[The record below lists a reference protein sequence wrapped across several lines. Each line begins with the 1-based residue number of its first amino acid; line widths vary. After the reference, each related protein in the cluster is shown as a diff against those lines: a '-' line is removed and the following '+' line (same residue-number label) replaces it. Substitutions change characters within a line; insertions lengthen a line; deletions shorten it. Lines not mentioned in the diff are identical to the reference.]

1 TTSLLTHTQKPVS
14 NAWLLT
20 GYFLRD
26 KDDQKVAYDSQSSTN
41 MPPHFASGMI
51 GAPSL
56 SPKIDNGR
64 HTLAPANLAGGLG
77 ERVSIETDSS
87 VGEENFQNKRSE

>member
-1 TTSLLTHTQKPVS
+1 M
-14 NAWLLT
+14 
-20 GYFLRD
+20 RD